1 MLKIFLASTAVVTTF
16 GFAVLAQEA
25 GDPLVKQPGSETHA
39 PADIAPSAPAPAP
52 AAQAE
57 SGEPM
62 SPAPST
68 ETAQEP
74 AAEPTAPGAMAPAA
88 GVEPVLT
95 PVVAADVSVDE
106 LTGANIQTRDG
117 QVVAQIDDVL
127 MAPDGKIENV
137 VAQFGGFLGFGGT
150 KVLLAPDEIE
160 VFQDQSGTYVVQ
172 TDLTPDALEGRPE
185 YKVEQ

>member
-1 MLKIFLASTAVVTTF
+1 MLKTFLASTAVVTTL
-16 GFAVLAQEA
+16 GFAALAQEA
-25 GDPLVKQPGSETHA
+25 GDPLVKQPGSETQA
-39 PADIAPSAPAPAP
+39 PADIAPSAPAPAT
-52 AAQAE
+52 QAE
-57 SGEPM
+57 SAEPM

-106 LTGANIQTRDG
+106 LIGANIQTRDG

>member
-1 MLKIFLASTAVVTTF
+1 M
-16 GFAVLAQEA
+16 
-25 GDPLVKQPGSETHA
+25 
-39 PADIAPSAPAPAP
+39 
-52 AAQAE
+52 
-57 SGEPM
+57 
-62 SPAPST
+62 
-68 ETAQEP
+68 
-74 AAEPTAPGAMAPAA
+74 
-88 GVEPVLT
+88 LT

-106 LTGANIQTRDG
+106 LKGANIQTRDG
-117 QVVAQIDDVL
+117 QGVAQIDDVL
-127 MAPDGKIENV
+127 MTPDGKIENV